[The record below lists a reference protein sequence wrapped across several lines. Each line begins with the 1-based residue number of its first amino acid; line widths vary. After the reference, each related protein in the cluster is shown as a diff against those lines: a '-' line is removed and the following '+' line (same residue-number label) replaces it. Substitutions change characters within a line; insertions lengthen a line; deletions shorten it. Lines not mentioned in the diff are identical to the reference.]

1 MPIIR
6 AVSATTRIA
15 SAALKGKVVIIGGLF
30 PDIDRHLTPLTMRTD
45 ELQSGA
51 VIHAHM
57 VAEYLDKR
65 HVAQLETNSAAVR
78 LELTALAALAFL
90 IGWRT
95 RTNRRGL
102 LFGSVAT
109 VAIIALD
116 SFVFWYW
123 RIILPFVLALAA
135 WFLGEFSGHYIGR
148 WLGPRIDSSRW
159 FVR

>member
-1 MPIIR
+1 
-6 AVSATTRIA
+6 
-15 SAALKGKVVIIGGLF
+15 
-30 PDIDRHLTPLTMRTD
+30 MRTD